1 MDGRGGTPPERTR
14 GVRRP
19 ARPLSHPASIAGC
32 DADRIVAS
40 RNPVVP
46 ASSNHVKAVVPVVQ
60 RTCAPQA
67 VDVLPSVEVAHD
79 AVRGSVEDR
88 VGAPPAATNLRFPT
102 LVHCRVRNVNGR
114 GHRIS
119 PRREIELGP
128 MGGSENRRRK
138 REIGTTGNDAFRA
151 VVCASALPPRRTS
164 GANPALIWATASTQS
179 RTQPNL
185 CWFKRV
191 AD

>member
-1 MDGRGGTPPERTR
+1 MDGRGSTPPERTR
-14 GVRRP
+14 GARRP

-32 DADRIVAS
+32 DAARIVAS

-46 ASSNHVKAVVPVVQ
+46 ASSNQ
-60 RTCAPQA
+60 E

-79 AVRGSVEDR
+79 AVRCSVEDR
-88 VGAPPAATNLRFPT
+88 VGAPAAATNLRFPT

-128 MGGSENRRRK
+128 MDGSENRRRK